1 MGTGAYNQVGLST
14 QKIKHEKAMTFPFG
28 NDETLE
34 TKTMAV
40 LPVGIAGVN
49 GVLPVHVVPGRAPL
63 LSTKELLKDLLREVG
78 SASCGDK

>member
-1 MGTGAYNQVGLST
+1 MGTDAYNQVGLST
-14 QKIKHEKAMTFPFG
+14 QKIKLLKAMTFRFG

-34 TKTMAV
+34 TKTMAI

-49 GVLPVHVVPGRAPL
+49 GALRVHVVPGRAPRL
-63 LSTKELLKDLLREVG
+63 LSKELLKDLLREVG